1 MRSLT
6 APAIAAQILL
16 LSIQAAL
23 YFGVQIFEGHVH
35 DVYRKADDKIP
46 FIPSM
51 VFIYVQ
57 WFPLIALFPL
67 MLLYYSYSGYLWHM
81 IALSL
86 DILLS
91 CTVYLLYPTS
101 FARPNPGHSRSGRIM
116 RFVYRAD
123 FKGKNC
129 MPSMH
134 CSMCFL
140 MILSCA
146 ARTSHMPVPI
156 EIGVIILCCLIVA
169 STVLTKQH
177 VILDVVSG
185 IGMAVLCRLI
195 AGLVVRFGL
204 TS

>member
-1 MRSLT
+1 MMNIPPSVIT
-6 APAIAAQILL
+6 AQIIL
-16 LSIQAAL
+16 LSIQAVL
-23 YFGVQIFEGHVH
+23 YFGVQIFEGPAH
-35 DVYRKADDKIP
+35 DVYLKADDKIP

-51 VFIYVQ
+51 VFVYVL
-57 WFPLIALFPL
+57 WFPLIALFPP
-67 MLLYYSYSGYLWHM
+67 MLYHYSHGGYLQHM

-91 CTVYLLYPTS
+91 CAVYLLYPTS
-101 FARPNPGHSRSGRIM
+101 FTRPNPGHSRSGRIM

-156 EIGVIILCCLIVA
+156 ETVVIILCCLIVA

-177 VILDVVSG
+177 VIVDVISG
-185 IGMAVLCRLI
+185 IGMAALCRLA
-195 AGLVVRFGL
+195 AGFIIQVGL